1 MPPLPP
7 EPEDSAQLGRAAKR
21 VTMDFSLLSAPL
33 PVLPQGSAGLQDAP
47 PPTLTQPG
55 EDSDI
60 PLQVPLYTRP

>member
-1 MPPLPP
+1 MPPLPL

-21 VTMDFSLLSAPL
+21 VTMDFSLLSVPL
-33 PVLPQGSAGLQDAP
+33 CVLPQGSAVSQDTP

-55 EDSDI
+55 EDGDI